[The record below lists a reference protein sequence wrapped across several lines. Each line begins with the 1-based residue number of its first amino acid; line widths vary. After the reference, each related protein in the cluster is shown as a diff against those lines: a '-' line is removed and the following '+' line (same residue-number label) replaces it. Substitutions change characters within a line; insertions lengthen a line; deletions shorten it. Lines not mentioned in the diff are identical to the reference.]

1 MQQIMR
7 LGRGVGTWGLLGGVL
22 APVDGFGVLA
32 AGGSGWFGSAGAV
45 GLGLMPGCTGL
56 LGLVVGV
63 NAGLLLLRLA
73 VGLS

>member
-32 AGGSGWFGSAGAV
+32 
-45 GLGLMPGCTGL
+45 
-56 LGLVVGV
+56 LVVG
-63 NAGLLLLRLA
+63 GR
-73 VGLS
+73 VGGFGG